1 MPDLTRLFSPRSLA
15 VVGGGAWGEA
25 VLSQARKFGFSGA
38 LYAVHPS
45 KSEVAG
51 IRAYPSVNHLPEV
64 PDATF
69 VGINREASIGAVE
82 RLRKLG
88 AGGAVCFASGYAET
102 TLIDHTGADAQAR
115 LLRAAGD
122 MPILGPN
129 CYGFINALDGVC
141 VWPDQHG
148 CVPVD
153 RGVAI
158 LTQSSN
164 ISINMTMQQR
174 GLPIAYMIAVGNQ
187 AQTSQA
193 EIAARLLDDERVT
206 AIGLHIEGFG
216 DLRQWEAL
224 AAKARAKNVSLIAL
238 KVGKSQ
244 HARSATI
251 THTASLAGADAGA
264 QAILDRL
271 GILRSSDLPSF
282 LETLKL
288 LHVCGRLES
297 NGIGSISCSGGEA
310 SMVAD
315 MAVHRNLR
323 FPKLSDQ
330 QEQGL
335 RKALGPK
342 VALANPLDY
351 HTYIWRD
358 EDAMTA
364 AWSAMSGPE
373 TAITLIVLDY
383 PRSDRCDL
391 ADWTFATNAA
401 LRVKADTNR
410 PVAVAATL
418 PELLPEEVAETLL
431 KGGVVPFAGIS
442 EALEAIELAARPPLT
457 DDPEPVF
464 AAMQAGTGET
474 SPEYDSK
481 QRLADFG
488 LSVPASVRTNHGAAG
503 VEDLNFPVVVKA
515 DGLVHKTE
523 TGGVILDCKSV
534 LEVQEAM
541 DGMEDATSFLVEEMT
556 EGSAELLIGVTYDEA
571 HGYLLTLAAGG
582 TLTELLKDS
591 QTLSLPSD
599 AETIEK
605 ALNRLEIAPL
615 LHGFRGAAICDIS
628 AIIDAVEAV
637 QAFVIA
643 SEGRIAEVEV
653 NPLICSADGAVAVD
667 ALIRENP

>member
-1 MPDLTRLFSPRSLA
+1 MPDLSRLFRPRSLA

-25 VLSQARKFGFSGA
+25 VLRQAQLFNFEGS

-45 KSEVAG
+45 KPEISG
-51 IRAYPSVNHLPEV
+51 IRAYPSVNQLPEV

-69 VGINREASIGAVE
+69 VGINREASIGAIE
-82 RLRKLG
+82 RLRKLD

-148 CVPVD
+148 CVKVE

-164 ISINMTMQQR
+164 ISINMTMQGR
-174 GLPIAYMIAVGNQ
+174 GLPIAYMIAAGNQ
-187 AQTSQA
+187 AQTTQA
-193 EIAARLLDDERVT
+193 QIAETLLDDDRVT

-216 DLRQWEAL
+216 DLRQWESL
-224 AAKARAKNVSLIAL
+224 AAKARAKNVALVAL
-238 KVGKSQ
+238 KVGKSTQ
-244 HARSATI
+244 ARSATI
-251 THTASLAGADAGA
+251 SHTGSLAGADAGA

-271 GILRSSDLPSF
+271 GILRASDLPSF

-288 LHVCGRLES
+288 LHLYGRLES
-297 NGIGSISCSGGEA
+297 NGLGSISCSGGEA

-315 MAVHRNLR
+315 MAVDYDLT
-323 FPKLSDQ
+323 FPKLSST
-330 QEQGL
+330 QEQAL
-335 RKALGPK
+335 KRALGPK

-364 AWSAMSGPE
+364 AWSAMASPDI
-373 TAITLIVLDY
+373 AITLIVLDY
-383 PRSDRCDL
+383 PRSDRCDPV
-391 ADWTFATNAA
+391 DWQFATNAA
-401 LRVKADTNR
+401 LRVRKGTKR
-410 PVAVAATL
+410 PVAVVATL
-418 PELLPEEVAETLL
+418 PELMPESVAQTLIE
-431 KGGVVPFAGIS
+431 GGVVPFAGLS
-442 EALEAIELAARPPLT
+442 EALEAIALAAKPLAPA
-457 DDPEPVF
+457 DPLPIF
-464 AAMQAGTGET
+464 DKTQSGSGET
-474 SPEYDSK
+474 SPEFESK
-481 QRLADFG
+481 QRLASLG
-488 LSVPASVRTNHGAAG
+488 LKVPASVRTNHGAAG
-503 VEDLNFPVVVKA
+503 VEDLQFPVVVKA

-523 TGGVILDCKSV
+523 TGGVILDCKSIS
-534 LEVQEAM
+534 EVQEAM
-541 DGMEDATSFLVEEMT
+541 DGMQDATSFLVEEMCD
-556 EGSAELLIGVTYDEA
+556 GSAELLIGVTYDEA

-591 QTLSLPSD
+591 QTLLLPSRPE
-599 AETIEK
+599 AIEQ
-605 ALNRLEIAPL
+605 ALSKLEIAPL
-615 LHGFRGAAICDIS
+615 LHGYRGAAVCDID
-628 AIIDAVEAV
+628 AIVAAVEAV
-637 QAFVIA
+637 QSFVIA
-643 SEGRIAEVEV
+643 EDGRIAEVEV
-653 NPLICSADGAVAVD
+653 NPLLCSDTGAVAVD